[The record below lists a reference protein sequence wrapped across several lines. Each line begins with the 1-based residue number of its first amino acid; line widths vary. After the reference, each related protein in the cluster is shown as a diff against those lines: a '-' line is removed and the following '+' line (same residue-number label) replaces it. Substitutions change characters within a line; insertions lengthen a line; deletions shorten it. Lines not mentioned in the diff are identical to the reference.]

1 MFHNRGVMG
10 VFVDRLSMWLLL
22 TMKDEAKFTMF
33 RFDDFVKGK
42 GSFPKLFPNFFS
54 LCVNLTA

>member
-1 MFHNRGVMG
+1 MG